1 MFMYAGIFQYFGLP
15 VCTISILVR
24 IKYLDIDFEPVQRI
38 LPSCISHLY
47 TILPK
52 CNVALASEI
61 QLGDCQLRGVALIS
75 FASIYPQAKQMPSP
89 LNQ

>member
-1 MFMYAGIFQYFGLP
+1 MYDINIG
-15 VCTISILVR
+15 SN
-24 IKYLDIDFEPVQRI
+24 KIDFEPVQRI

-47 TILPK
+47 IIPAK

-61 QLGDCQLRGVALIS
+61 RLGDCQLRGVALIS
-75 FASIYPQAKQMPSP
+75 FASIYPVYCRMYSQAKQMPSP